1 MARTKH
7 HAHATAE
14 SAPAI
19 QGHAT
24 ARGTARFR
32 SRHVDLAADHF
43 RELPGGVIGSSI
55 GIGTYLGECDAVDDA
70 RYTASVTRAVGLG
83 INLIDTAINY
93 RCQRSERAVGQ
104 SIRQL
109 IDHGGSRDE
118 LIVCTKGGYIPLDGT
133 PPESREEYQSYL
145 RRTFFD
151 ENIMTPGDVVAGG
164 HCLAPRYLLH
174 QIAASRANL
183 GVQTIDLYY
192 LHNPEQ
198 QLAAIGW
205 DELRHRLL
213 AAFRTLEGCVS
224 TGEIREY
231 GCATW
236 NGFRVPESDRGHLPL
251 AQILDVAREAGGRS
265 HHFTAV
271 QLPVNLAMPEA
282 VRVPTQRLPDGRT
295 VTVLEAAHDLG
306 LRVVA
311 SGSLLQGRL
320 TAGLPEP
327 LRASFPELT
336 TDAQRA
342 LAFVRA
348 LPGVTTALV
357 GMKRLEHVDENVA
370 VVRRNR

>member
-1 MARTKH
+1 MKST
-7 HAHATAE
+7 AHATAE

-19 QGHAT
+19 RGHAT

-32 SRHVDLAADHF
+32 ERHIDHLADDHF
-43 RELPGGVIGSSI
+43 RRFGDGLVVGSI

-70 RYTASVTRAVGLG
+70 RYAAAVTRAVGLG
-83 INLIDTAINY
+83 INLIDSAINY

-104 SIRQL
+104 SVRQL
-109 IDHGGSRDE
+109 IDLGIPRDE
-118 LIVCTKGGYIPLDGT
+118 MIICTKGGYIPLDGT
-133 PPESREEYQSYL
+133 PPETRDGYQSYL

-151 ENIMTPGDVVAGG
+151 ASVMTPDDVVAGG

-174 QIAASRANL
+174 QLDASRANL

-198 QLAAIGW
+198 QLAALPW
-205 DELRHRLL
+205 TALRGRMLE
-213 AAFRTLEGCVS
+213 AFRALEGRVAA
-224 TGEIREY
+224 GDIRQY

-236 NGFRVPESDRGHLPL
+236 NGFRVPPSDRGHLPL
-251 AQILDVAREAGGRS
+251 AELVELAREAGGAS
-265 HHFTAV
+265 HHFTAI

-282 VRVPTQRLPDGRT
+282 VRTPTQMLPDGRT
-295 VTVLEAAHDLG
+295 VTVLEAASALG
-306 LRVVA
+306 LHVIV

-320 TAGLPEP
+320 TEKLPEQ
-327 LRASFPELT
+327 LRASFPELA

-348 LPGVTTALV
+348 LPGVATALV
-357 GMKRLEHVDENVA
+357 GMKRLEHVDENLA
-370 VVRRNR
+370 VVRRNH